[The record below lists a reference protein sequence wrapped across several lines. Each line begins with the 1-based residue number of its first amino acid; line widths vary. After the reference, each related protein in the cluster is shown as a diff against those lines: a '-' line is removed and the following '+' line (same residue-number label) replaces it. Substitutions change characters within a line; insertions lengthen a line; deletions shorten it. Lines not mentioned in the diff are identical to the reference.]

1 MAEVSALGPVQLLVV
16 GFENPEL
23 HGRIY
28 EELERLRASDTIRVL
43 DSVVVL
49 KDVNGDVSLIPQSE
63 MSTEEAG
70 AYVSA
75 LIGLGTDE
83 ETNGAGAGANGR
95 LLNDVQVWYAAD
107 SIPSGT
113 MAGVAL
119 IEHRWA
125 IPLRS
130 AIVESGGEVLADA
143 WIHPVDLV
151 EVGLLAGE
159 PATV

>member
-1 MAEVSALGPVQLLVV
+1 M
-16 GFENPEL
+16 
-23 HGRIY
+23 
-28 EELERLRASDTIRVL
+28 
-43 DSVVVL
+43 
-49 KDVNGDVSLIPQSE
+49 SLIPQSE

-83 ETNGAGAGANGR
+83 ETNGACAAKGR

-143 WIHPVDLV
+143 WIIQLTWSKLGCALPSRRRSNICPGSAYSLR
-151 EVGLLAGE
+151 ERSRPQPCAAIRLLPSPLPWPERPSRISRYDA
-159 PATV
+159 AAITQS